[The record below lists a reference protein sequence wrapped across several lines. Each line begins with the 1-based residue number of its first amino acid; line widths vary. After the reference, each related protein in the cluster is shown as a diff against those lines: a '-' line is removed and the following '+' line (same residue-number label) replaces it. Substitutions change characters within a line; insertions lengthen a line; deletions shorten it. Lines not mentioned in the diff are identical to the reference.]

1 MVTHDLPLQF
11 SPWAVLRVIEK
22 GERPEIPPG
31 TPRDYQAL
39 ILECWNPQSKQ
50 RPNFTVIL
58 EKMLAMRAA
67 QP

>member
-1 MVTHDLPLQF
+1 MPLTSPR
-11 SPWAVLRVIEK
+11 SPWAVLRVVEK

-31 TPRDYQAL
+31 TPPAYKDL
-39 ILECWNPQSKQ
+39 ILECWNPVPAK

-58 EKMLAMRAA
+58 DKLQVMRAA